1 MKAKLPGGFL
11 AAWVITAAVV
21 LFCANAALAGG
32 CGKGHGKGH
41 HGRPTFAEVDSNSD
55 GIIVAD
61 ELYAMQAKRM
71 SARAEAGGKLK
82 HAGNRPTF
90 EDIDTDGNGEVS
102 PEEFARHQAE
112 HCAKRRES
120 GAQVAENTRKET

>member
-11 AAWVITAAVV
+11 VAWIITATVV

-32 CGKGHGKGH
+32 GGHGKGH
-41 HGRPTFAEVDSNSD
+41 HGKPTFADVDTNSD

-71 SARAEAGGKLK
+71 SARAEAGGKMK
-82 HAGNRPTF
+82 HAGNRPSF
-90 EDIDTDGNGEVS
+90 EDIDTNGDGEVS
-102 PEEFARHQAE
+102 PQEFAAHQSA
-112 HCAKRRES
+112 HCGQRRGS
-120 GAQVAENTRKET
+120 GA